1 MKLFKFDDNDG
12 RGKYQTVS
20 LQKPRDPSPETT
32 YDYVDE
38 SGKVWKCPAKGWRM
52 KFEKLKALELDGRL
66 VLTGKTLRVKNYW
79 NERANEGKR
88 IDTLWNDLPQNVAGS
103 SELETI
109 MGNPNTFDN
118 PKPTELIIRCLRI
131 ASKNSTV
138 LDFFAGSGTTGHAV
152 LKLNAEDG
160 GHRKFILCTNNE
172 NNICEEVTYERIKRV
187 INGYGD
193 TEGIPA
199 NLKYFKTD
207 FVDKDSEELSDEL
220 LEHIAEMIEL
230 EHGIKVDNKK
240 YVMILTDEEMDEF
253 ERNITSYTDL
263 KTVFVNQDILLSAT
277 QQKLLDGLSSYVIPD
292 YYFDF
297 ELREAG
303 ELW

>member
-1 MKLFKFDDNDG
+1 MIGYLISLVNKDD
-12 RGKYQTVS
+12 
-20 LQKPRDPSPETT
+20 
-32 YDYVDE
+32 
-38 SGKVWKCPAKGWRM
+38 A
-52 KFEKLKALELDGRL
+52 
-66 VLTGKTLRVKNYW
+66 
-79 NERANEGKR
+79 
-88 IDTLWNDLPQNVAGS
+88 
-103 SELETI
+103 TI
-109 MGNPNTFDN
+109 
-118 PKPTELIIRCLRI
+118 
-131 ASKNSTV
+131 

-193 TEGIPA
+193 TEGILA

-207 FVDKDSEELSDEL
+207 FVDKESEDLSDEL

-230 EHGIKVDNKK
+230 EHGIKVDNQK
-240 YVMILTDEEMDEF
+240 YVMIMTDEEMDEF
-253 ERNITSYTDL
+253 EKNVADYTEL
-263 KTVFVNQDILLSAT
+263 KAVFLSQDILLSAN